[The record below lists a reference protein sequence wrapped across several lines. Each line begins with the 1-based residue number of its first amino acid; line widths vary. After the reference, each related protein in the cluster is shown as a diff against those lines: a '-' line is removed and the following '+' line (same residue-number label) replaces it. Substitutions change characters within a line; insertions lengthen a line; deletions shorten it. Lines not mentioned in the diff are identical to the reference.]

1 MSLAIFYCLRSHGR
15 ISLSVYILDN
25 NRRVV
30 IKRKKCFS
38 TRLSNQKNWKH
49 IKSGDINMSSLCRNL
64 TMPVAHELSASRG
77 KHKNSLNANS
87 FIRTKIWISKGNCRK
102 NNKD

>member
-1 MSLAIFYCLRSHGR
+1 
-15 ISLSVYILDN
+15 
-25 NRRVV
+25 
-30 IKRKKCFS
+30 
-38 TRLSNQKNWKH
+38 
-49 IKSGDINMSSLCRNL
+49 MSSLCPNL

-77 KHKNSLNANS
+77 KHKNSLDANS